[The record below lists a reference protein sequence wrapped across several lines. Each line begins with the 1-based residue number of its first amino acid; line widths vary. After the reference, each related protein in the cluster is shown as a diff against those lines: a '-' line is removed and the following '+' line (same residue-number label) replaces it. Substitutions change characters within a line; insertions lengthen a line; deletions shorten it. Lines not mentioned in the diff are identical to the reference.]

1 MLSTLLLYAINT
13 NFVAFYNKF
22 IFREMKVK
30 GLIVFLMVTIV
41 LSSCSNEKKT
51 NGLKAINV
59 SVLTVSGTDEATT
72 KTYVGTVEESYG
84 SQLSFATMGTVSQVF
99 ADEGKF
105 VKKGDV
111 LAVLDKQTLNN
122 TYDIAKSTL
131 AQTQD
136 AYRRMNLLYKKGSLP
151 EIKFIEI
158 QTQLAQAQAAARIAK
173 KNLGDCVLRA
183 PFGGYISQRSVDMG
197 NNVLPGQSCF
207 KLVKL
212 DKIKV
217 KVSIPEKE
225 IASIHV
231 GQLVHFNVAALN
243 NRMFTANVKEKGVQ
257 ANPLSHTY
265 DVKLEMTN
273 SDRALLPGMVCNVAI
288 NQSGESNC
296 IVVPQNSV
304 LVDGQGTYV
313 WVADGNKS
321 MRRNVTA
328 GDVSSQGTIITM
340 GLNVGDKI
348 IVNGQNKV
356 SEGSKIKIQ

>member
-1 MLSTLLLYAINT
+1 
-13 NFVAFYNKF
+13 
-22 IFREMKVK
+22 MKVK

-41 LSSCSNEKKT
+41 LSSCSNVKKT
-51 NGLKAINV
+51 NSVKAINV
-59 SVLTVSGTDEATT
+59 GVLIVNGTDEATT

-111 LAVLDKQTLNN
+111 LAVLDKQTLLN

-158 QTQLAQAQAAARIAK
+158 QTQLAQAQAAERIAR

-207 KLVKL
+207 KLVTL
-212 DKIKV
+212 DKVKV
-217 KVSIPEKE
+217 KVSIPERE

-243 NRMFTANVKEKGVQ
+243 NRMFTANVREKGVQ

-265 DVKLEMTN
+265 DIKLEMTN
-273 SDRALLPGMVCNVAI
+273 SDRALLPGMVCNVAM
-288 NQSGESNC
+288 NHSGGNND
-296 IVVPQNSV
+296 IVIPQNAV
-304 LVDGQGTYV
+304 LVDGEGTYV
-313 WVADGNKS
+313 WVVDGNRSK
-321 MRRNVTA
+321 RRNIST
-328 GDVSSQGTIITM
+328 GDVCNQGIIVTM
-340 GLNVGDKI
+340 GLNVGDKV
-348 IVNGQNKV
+348 IVSGQNKV
-356 SEGSKIKIQ
+356 SEYSKIKIQ

>member
-1 MLSTLLLYAINT
+1 
-13 NFVAFYNKF
+13 
-22 IFREMKVK
+22 MKVK

-41 LSSCSNEKKT
+41 LSSCSNVKKT
-51 NGLKAINV
+51 NSVKAINV
-59 SVLTVSGTDEATT
+59 SVLMVNGTDEATT

-105 VKKGDV
+105 VNKGDV
-111 LAVLDKQTLNN
+111 LAVLDKQTLHN

-131 AQTQD
+131 TQTQD

-158 QTQLAQAQAAARIAK
+158 QTQLAQAQSAERIAR

-183 PFGGYISQRSVDMG
+183 PFGGYISERSVDMG

-225 IASIHV
+225 IADIHV
-231 GQLVHFNVAALN
+231 GQSVQFNVAALN

-265 DVKLEMTN
+265 DIKLEIAN
-273 SDRALLPGMVCNVAI
+273 SDRALLPGMVCNVSI
-288 NQSGESNC
+288 HHSGNDNS
-296 IVVPQNSV
+296 IVVPQDAV
-304 LVDGQGTYV
+304 LVDGEGTYV
-313 WVADGNKS
+313 WIVDGNRSK
-321 MRRNVTA
+321 RRNVTS
-328 GDVSSQGTIITM
+328 GDVSNQGIIITM
-340 GLNVGDKI
+340 GLNVGDKV
-348 IVNGQNKV
+348 IVSGQNNV
-356 SEGSKIKIQ
+356 SEDSKIKIQ

>member
-1 MLSTLLLYAINT
+1 
-13 NFVAFYNKF
+13 
-22 IFREMKVK
+22 MKVK

-41 LSSCSNEKKT
+41 LSGCSNEKKT
-51 NGLKAINV
+51 SSMKAINV
-59 SVLTVSGTDEATT
+59 SVLTVSGTEEATT

-84 SQLSFATMGTVSQVF
+84 SLLSFATMGTVSQVY

-105 VKKGDV
+105 VKKGDI
-111 LAVLDKQTLNN
+111 LAVLDKQTSLNA
-122 TYDIAKSTL
+122 YDIAKSTL

-158 QTQLAQAQAAARIAK
+158 QTQLAQAQASERIAR
-173 KNLGDCVLRA
+173 KNLQDCVLRA

-197 NNVLPGQSCF
+197 NNVIPGQSCF

-243 NRMFTANVKEKGVQ
+243 NRMFTAKVKEKGVQ

-265 DVKLEMTN
+265 DIKLEIVN
-273 SDRALLPGMVCNVAI
+273 GDRALLPGMVCNVAI
-288 NQSGESNC
+288 NHSGDHNC
-296 IVVPQNSV
+296 IVVPQNAV

-313 WVADGNKS
+313 WIADGNKS
-321 MRRNVTA
+321 MRRNVTS
-328 GDVSSQGTIITM
+328 GDASSQGIVITM
-340 GLNVGDKI
+340 GLNAGDKV
-348 IVNGQNKV
+348 IVSGQNNV
-356 SEGSKIKIQ
+356 SEGSKLKIQ

>member
-1 MLSTLLLYAINT
+1 MCKICG
-13 NFVAFYNKF
+13 KD
-22 IFREMKVK
+22 IIKIKVK

-41 LSSCSNEKKT
+41 LSSCSNVKKT
-51 NGLKAINV
+51 NSLKAIDV
-59 SVLTVSGTDEATT
+59 SVLIVSGTNESTT

-111 LAVLDKQTLNN
+111 LAVLDRQTLLN
-122 TYDIAKSTL
+122 TYDITKSTL
-131 AQTQD
+131 VQTQD

-158 QTQLAQAQAAARIAK
+158 QTQLAQAQASERIAR
-173 KNLGDCVLRA
+173 KNLGDCILRA
-183 PFGGYISQRSVDMG
+183 PFGGYVSQRSVDMG
-197 NNVLPGQSCF
+197 NNVIPGQSCF

-212 DKIKV
+212 DKVKV

-225 IASIHV
+225 IADIHI
-231 GQLVHFNVAALN
+231 GQSVHFNVAALN

-265 DVKLEMTN
+265 DVKLEMAN
-273 SDRALLPGMVCNVAI
+273 SDRALLPGMVCNVSI
-288 NQSGESNC
+288 NNSGKDNS
-296 IVVPQNSV
+296 IVVPQNAV
-304 LVDGQGTYV
+304 LVDGEGTYM
-313 WVADGNKS
+313 WIADGNKS
-321 MRRNVTA
+321 MRRNVTT
-328 GDVSSQGTIITM
+328 GDVSSNGIVITM
-340 GLNVGDKI
+340 GLNVGDRI
-348 IVNGQNKV
+348 IVSGQDNI